1 VGASPPDVFLFLA
14 DLENHWLLVDRFVE
28 VLTLERAPGGG
39 PAHGG
44 TVRVRGPFRVRRT
57 ARTRVVQA
65 RPHTSIAGTATVGA
79 HTQARVHW
87 TLRRATRGTL
97 VRLEATVER
106 AAWTEAIVLAMGG
119 RRWLERRFASILETL
134 ARRLSLEGGQDSS
147 A

>member
-1 VGASPPDVFLFLA
+1 
-14 DLENHWLLVDRFVE
+14 
-28 VLTLERAPGGG
+28 
-39 PAHGG
+39 
-44 TVRVRGPFRVRRT
+44 
-57 ARTRVVQA
+57 
-65 RPHTSIAGTATVGA
+65 
-79 HTQARVHW
+79 
-87 TLRRATRGTL
+87 